1 MTIATGVAKQLTYKA
16 ESTWNTAA
24 GASGAQRLRR
34 VAADLNLKKD
44 TFESNEI
51 VTTYQRN
58 DYRHGLRRVEGSING
73 ELSPATYKD
82 FIAAAVRRVFAA
94 ISATTSVALTIAGS
108 GPTYTITRG
117 TGSYLTDGYKV
128 GQVVRLSVGAL
139 NAANI
144 SKNLL
149 IVDITSATVISVM
162 PLNGVAL
169 VAEGPVSGCTVTA
182 TGKTTYVPITGH
194 TDTSFSIEQFYN
206 DLTLSELYTGCKVD
220 QLDISLPPSGMASI
234 GVKLLGGDLTTA
246 GAAYYTSPTAETTT
260 GILTGVNGILAVQ
273 GTKVATLTGLNF
285 SIKGNMSGEAVIGST
300 TYADIVEGMVMVEGS
315 FTALFDGA
323 TMRDYFINETE
334 ISIIAALTASSA
346 AAADFMTFSFPRV
359 KVGGA
364 DKSDGQKSLVQT
376 LPFTALYNSTGGSG
390 VKTEQSTFAVQD
402 SAA

>member
-24 GASGAQRLRR
+24 GAASAQRLRR

-51 VTTYQRN
+51 VTSYQRN
-58 DYRHGLRRVEGSING
+58 DFRHGLRRVEGSING
-73 ELSPATYKD
+73 ELSPSTYKD
-82 FIAAAVRRVFAA
+82 FIAAAVRRAFAA

-108 GPTYTITRG
+108 GPTFTVARG

-128 GQVVRLSVGAL
+128 GQVVRLSVGGL

-149 IVDITSATVISVM
+149 IVDITSATSITVM

-169 VAEGPVSGCTVTA
+169 VAEGPISGCTVTA
-182 TGKTTYVPITGH
+182 TGKTSYVPITGH

-220 QLDISLPPSGMASI
+220 QLDISLPPAGMAGI
-234 GVKLLGGDLTTA
+234 GIKLLGADVTTNTS
-246 GAAYYTSPTAETTT
+246 AYFTTPTAETTT
-260 GILTGVNGILAVQ
+260 GILAGVNGILAVQ

-285 SIKGNMSGEAVIGST
+285 SIKGSMSGEAVIGST
-300 TYADIVEGMVMVEGS
+300 TYADITEGMVMVDGS
-315 FTALFDGA
+315 FTALFDSA

-334 ISIIAALTASSA
+334 ISIIAALSASPA

-364 DKSDGQKSLVQT
+364 DKSDGAKSLIQT

>member
-1 MTIATGVAKQLTYKA
+1 MTTIATGVAKQLTYKA

-24 GASGAQRLRR
+24 GTSGAQRLRR

-58 DYRHGLRRVEGSING
+58 DFRHGLRRVEGSING

-82 FIAAAVRRVFAA
+82 FIQAAVRRAFAA
-94 ISATTSVALTIAGS
+94 ITATTSVALTIAGS
-108 GPTYTITRG
+108 GPTYTVTRG
-117 TGSYLTDGYKV
+117 TGSFLTDGYKV
-128 GQVVRLSVGAL
+128 GYVVRLSVGSL

-149 IVDITSATVISVM
+149 IVDLTATIATVM

-169 VAEGPVSGCTVTA
+169 VAEGPISGCTVTA

-220 QLDISLPPSGMASI
+220 QLDIGLPPSGMASI
-234 GVKLLGGDLTTA
+234 GIKLLGGDVTTA
-246 GAAYYTSPTAETTT
+246 SSAYFSSPTNETTT
-260 GILTGVNGILAVQ
+260 GILAGVNGILAVQ
-273 GTKVATLTGLNF
+273 GSKVATLTGLNF

-300 TYADIVEGMVMVEGS
+300 TYADITEGMVMIDGS
-315 FTALFDGA
+315 FTALFDSA

-334 ISIIAALTASSA
+334 ISIIAALTASPA